1 MTSFACRVLKLG
13 TVRGQVCPDSRC
25 TAFLA
30 ASSLVGLFD
39 ESKRGEGERVP
50 NPGAAL
56 SLSFSLSLSA
66 HRGPLA
72 SPRLSPSAS
81 QACSH
86 SPPFLL
92 DFTSHTLVCFET
104 SHTLAFTPVFSDLR
118 SDCQTFVAT
127 AATEKSPNFGHISPT
142 FIAEVLFDLRRP
154 VVEPASSSFKFLID
168 VSEPTLFNR

>member
-1 MTSFACRVLKLG
+1 MTSSACRVLKLG

-118 SDCQTFVAT
+118 RIVKLLWRRQRPKSRPTSVTFRRHSSAKSFSISDGP
-127 AATEKSPNFGHISPT
+127 SSNP
-142 FIAEVLFDLRRP
+142 RRP
-154 VVEPASSSFKFLID
+154 VSSF
-168 VSEPTLFNR
+168 